1 MVSTMQKIFISGI
14 FVCFLSIPAVPA
26 RASSAAGEIRDGN
39 RAYKEKKYDEA
50 LEHYMRAG
58 EKAPDSDIVHFNLGA
73 ALYKSGRYGE
83 SIDAFT
89 KALNTEDGQLES
101 DALYN
106 IANAKYKL
114 GSADADKDLK
124 GAISLYRESLEY
136 YRRAIELNEKNRE
149 AKFNHE
155 VVEKD
160 LNVLLDRLKNQPQ
173 QEEQDQD
180 KEGEDTAENQ
190 QSPAGA
196 EEEQKGNKEKDGKD
210 RPSGSEEKGKE
221 EAGEPLEQQQ
231 DSAQGEAD
239 IREMSPEEARMLL
252 DAYGDEQAMD
262 GTKQGTKGHDPE
274 VLKDW

>member
-1 MVSTMQKIFISGI
+1 MKKFFLFIFFLS
-14 FVCFLSIPAVPA
+14 FLSIPGLPA
-26 RASSAAGEIRDGN
+26 QASSTAGEIRDGN

-50 LEHYMRAG
+50 LEHYMSAR
-58 EKAPDSDIVHFNLGA
+58 EKAPESDIVHFNLGA
-73 ALYKSGRYGE
+73 ALYKNGRYGE

-124 GAISLYRESLEY
+124 GAINLYRESLEY
-136 YRRAIELNEKNRE
+136 FRRAIELNENNRE

-160 LNVLLDRLKNQPQ
+160 LKVLLDRLKNQPP
-173 QEEQDQD
+173 QEQQDQD
-180 KEGEDTAENQ
+180 QEKEQEDTEEDQ
-190 QSPAGA
+190 PSPAGA
-196 EEEQKGNKEKDGKD
+196 EEEQTENKAEGEKD
-210 RPSGSEEKGKE
+210 RTPAAEEGKE
-221 EAGEPLEQQQ
+221 EAGEDLEQQQ
-231 DSAQGEAD
+231 DSTSGEGD

-252 DAYGDEQAMD
+252 DAYGDEQTID
-262 GTKQGTKGHDPE
+262 DTKQGTKGYDPE